1 MEVYMGFAFTIDVPP
16 DIGILAYMNI
26 KLLAFTID
34 LTKDYGLFSYLVNVV
49 YGTKA
54 DTLVS
59 DNDHKLRGVYIV
71 WMFIEKNQLNR

>member
-1 MEVYMGFAFTIDVPP
+1 MNGVHGKWRFTWLAFTIDVPS
-16 DIGILAYMNI
+16 DFGILAYMNI

-49 YGTKA
+49 YGSKA

-71 WMFIEKNQLNR
+71 

>member
-1 MEVYMGFAFTIDVPP
+1 MNGVHGNWRFTWLAFTIDVPS
-16 DIGILAYMNI
+16 DFGILAYMNI

-34 LTKDYGLFSYLVNVV
+34 LTKDYGLLSYLVNVV

-59 DNDHKLRGVYIV
+59 DNDYRP
-71 WMFIEKNQLNR
+71 

>member
-1 MEVYMGFAFTIDVPP
+1 MNGVHGKWRFTWLAFTIDVLS
-16 DIGILAYMNI
+16 DFGILAYMNI

-34 LTKDYGLFSYLVNVV
+34 LTKDYCLLSFLVNVV

-59 DNDHKLRGVYIV
+59 DNDYKVRGVYIV
-71 WMFIEKNQLNR
+71 